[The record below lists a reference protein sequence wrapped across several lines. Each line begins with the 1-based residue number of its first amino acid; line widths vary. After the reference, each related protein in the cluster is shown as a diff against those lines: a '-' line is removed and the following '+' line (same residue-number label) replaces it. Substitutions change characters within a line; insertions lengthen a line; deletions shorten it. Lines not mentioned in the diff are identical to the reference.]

1 MSSESESRREQ
12 IMELIHS
19 QGRVKVAELSD
30 KYGISEVSIRKDLE
44 ALEAQGQLTRIHGGA
59 VGMNKLYVNMDLNE
73 RFKTNAAAKKS
84 VAELA
89 ARFIDDNDTIMMN
102 AGTTLTY
109 VLRALRGKKNISI
122 VTNSVQ
128 NATEAALFPSF
139 NVILLGGELDS
150 KYQFTYGRDAIHQLE
165 NYHATKC
172 ILSVDGISAEAGL
185 SLYYS
190 NEAPLVRKMI
200 EYSSSTIVVADSSK
214 VGKSV
219 FAKISGA
226 EKMNMLITNSTDK
239 TEQLQKLKKLG
250 VKIFHPEKL

>member
-1 MSSESESRREQ
+1 MQLQNYR
-12 IMELIHS
+12 
-19 QGRVKVAELSD
+19 AD
-30 KYGISEVSIRKDLE
+30 KCV
-44 ALEAQGQLTRIHGGA
+44 
-59 VGMNKLYVNMDLNE
+59 
-73 RFKTNAAAKKS
+73 
-84 VAELA
+84 
-89 ARFIDDNDTIMMN
+89 
-102 AGTTLTY
+102 
-109 VLRALRGKKNISI
+109 
-122 VTNSVQ
+122 
-128 NATEAALFPSF
+128 
-139 NVILLGGELDS
+139 
-150 KYQFTYGRDAIHQLE
+150 
-165 NYHATKC
+165 
-172 ILSVDGISAEAGL
+172 LSVDGISAEAGL